1 MQSVVRDSDAGLS
14 VKSAALF
21 DVDKTLVS
29 VNTARL
35 YVKWRVGR
43 KELTFV
49 DYLRMSRVLLSYA
62 FGTLDPEAAAQKAFR
77 VIEGYSEAKMRD
89 ECLTWYQ
96 KVVRPHITDLGRSEI
111 ARCRADGMV
120 CALLSASTA
129 YLTEPLANDLNIDH
143 VICTRLSVQDGKFTG
158 RWEPPLC
165 YGAGKLER
173 AQAWARSEGVDL
185 QRSSFYTDSISDL
198 PVLEAVGS
206 PRVINPDPR
215 LRLLALRRGYPMEQ
229 WK

>member
-1 MQSVVRDSDAGLS
+1 M
-14 VKSAALF
+14 KSAALF

-35 YVKWRVGR
+35 YVKWRVAR
-43 KELTFV
+43 RELSFV
-49 DYLRMSRVLLSYA
+49 DYLKFSKVLASYA
-62 FGTLDPEAAAQKAFR
+62 FGTLDPEIAAEQGFR
-77 VIEGYSEAKMRD
+77 AIVGYSEAKMRA
-89 ECLTWYQ
+89 ECLSWYS
-96 KVVRPHITDLGRSEI
+96 KVVRPHITILGKREVE
-111 ARCRADGMV
+111 RCRSDGMV

-129 YLTEPLANDLNIDH
+129 YLTEPLAEDLGIEH
-143 VICTRLSVQDGKFTG
+143 VLCTRLSVAEGKFTG
-158 RWEPPLC
+158 RWEAPLC
-165 YGAGKLER
+165 YGAGKLAR
-173 AQAWARSEGVDL
+173 AKAWAHAHGVDL
-185 QRSSFYTDSISDL
+185 KRSSFYTDSISDL

>member
-1 MQSVVRDSDAGLS
+1 M
-14 VKSAALF
+14 KSAALF

-35 YVKWRVGR
+35 YVKWRMGR
-43 KELTFV
+43 RELGIV
-49 DYLRMSRVLLSYA
+49 DYLKFSKVLVSYA
-62 FGTLDPEAAAQKAFR
+62 FGTLDPEVAARQGFR
-77 VIEGYSEAKMRD
+77 SIVGYDESKMRS
-89 ECLTWYQ
+89 ECLTWYG
-96 KVVRPHITDLGRSEI
+96 KVVRPYITRRGKSEVE
-111 ARCRADGMV
+111 RCRAEGMT

-129 YLTEPLANDLNIDH
+129 YLTEPLAEDLGVEH
-143 VICTRLSVQDGKFTG
+143 VICTRLSVAGGKFTG
-158 RWEPPLC
+158 GWEAPLC

-173 AQAWARSEGVDL
+173 AQTWAAAEGIDL
-185 QRSSFYTDSISDL
+185 KRSSFYTDSISDL

-215 LRLLALRRGYPMEQ
+215 LRLVALGRGYPMEQ